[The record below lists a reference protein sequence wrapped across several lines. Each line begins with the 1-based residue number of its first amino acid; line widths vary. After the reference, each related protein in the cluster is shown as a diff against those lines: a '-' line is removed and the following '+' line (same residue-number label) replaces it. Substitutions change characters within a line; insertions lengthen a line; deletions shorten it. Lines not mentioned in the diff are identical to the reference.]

1 MQSEQTQHS
10 AEQGDAVVTAITEKI
25 ESLKSQAEAIVGDY
39 WAYVEESNEALRL
52 EKKIGNR
59 IKEKPICFGPR
70 VENRSSGR
78 YTKYVPNWVHYPYN
92 PKRFTSKKV
101 AQMGERVK
109 PSTNKEYKLST
120 LLRYS
125 TGTDDTKIVST
136 ELKLMAIREELEMYH
151 EMLVSIDRRARRIER
166 ITKKYGSESNESN

>member
-1 MQSEQTQHS
+1 MQNETTQLS
-10 AEQGDAVVTAITEKI
+10 AENQNPVITAIREKI

-39 WAYVEESNEALRL
+39 WAFAEESNEALRL

-59 IKEKPICFGPR
+59 IKEKPICFG
-70 VENRSSGR
+70 
-78 YTKYVPNWVHYPYN
+78 
-92 PKRFTSKKV
+92 
-101 AQMGERVK
+101 QMGERVK

-136 ELKLMAIREELEMYH
+136 ELKLMSIREELEMYH
-151 EMLVSIDRRARRIER
+151 EMLVSLDRRARRIER
-166 ITKKYGSESNESN
+166 ITKKYGSQSNESN